1 MILRDQIMINPN
13 ISLRGLINGANKIE
27 KGSFAPTR
35 GPSNNDK
42 LSSFDSPLS
51 LISFKRDIFQGNNL
65 FLTF

>member
-1 MILRDQIMINPN
+1 
-13 ISLRGLINGANKIE
+13 LRGLINGANKIE

-42 LSSFDSPLS
+42 LSSFDRPLS